1 MQVKNIKQ
9 GKRLPPLVMI
19 LGPTAVGKTDIAIR
33 IAERVHGEIISAD
46 SRLFYR
52 GMDIGT
58 AKPSVADRMRVRHH
72 LIDVAEP
79 NEIWSLVKYQKAA
92 RHAAAEIF
100 SSGAVPLL
108 VGGTGQYIRAV
119 VEDWSPPSVIPD
131 QRMRQV
137 LENWADEISALGLH
151 QRLSILDPT
160 AAKKIEPNNLRR
172 SIRALE
178 VIFSTGRRFSELRKR
193 GTPVYDCL
201 QLGIRRPR
209 TELFER
215 IDTRIDAMLANGFID
230 EVRDLLGQGYSATL
244 PSMSAIGYYEINT
257 YLAGRVTLEEAI
269 MLVKRRTR
277 QYVRRQANWFKAND
291 PGIQWFNF
299 SETIVDDLV
308 SEILDWCKARIG

>member
-1 MQVKNIKQ
+1 MQVENIKQ

-19 LGPTAVGKTDIAIR
+19 LGPTAVGKTEIAIR

-52 GMDIGT
+52 SMDIGT

-92 RHAAAEIF
+92 RNAAAEIF

-151 QRLSILDPT
+151 QRLAVLDLT

-201 QLGIRRPR
+201 QLGIRRHR
-209 TELFER
+209 TELYER

-230 EVRDLLGQGYSATL
+230 EVRDLLGQGYSANL
-244 PSMSAIGYYEINT
+244 PSMSAIGYYEINA
-257 YLAGRVTLEEAI
+257 YLAGRVTLEEAV

-291 PGIQWFNF
+291 PGIQWFDY
-299 SETIVDDLV
+299 SDTIVDDLV
-308 SEILDWCKARIG
+308 SEILDWCKTRIG